1 MSLDDLN
8 REQKRRLRRMGALDE
23 KGAPTRVQ
31 RTQPAQHK
39 HERVSPPQYLR
50 EVRDEMRKVAWPKR
64 PEIVRYSM
72 IVIVTVIVYTAI
84 VGGFD
89 FLFAFF
95 AGWMY
100 E

>member
-1 MSLDDLN
+1 
-8 REQKRRLRRMGALDE
+8 
-23 KGAPTRVQ
+23 
-31 RTQPAQHK
+31 
-39 HERVSPPQYLR
+39 
-50 EVRDEMRKVAWPKR
+50 MRKVAWPKR